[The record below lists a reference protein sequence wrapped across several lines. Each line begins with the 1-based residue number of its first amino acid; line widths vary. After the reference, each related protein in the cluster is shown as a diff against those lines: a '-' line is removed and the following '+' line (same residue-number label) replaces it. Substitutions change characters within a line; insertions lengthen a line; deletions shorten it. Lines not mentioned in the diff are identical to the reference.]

1 MKNAASRPRHH
12 RGAWLGSAFLML
24 AVALAGC
31 GGTKGTPLSSVKGK
45 VVQQG
50 GQPLAGAIV
59 MFMPAQGAP
68 SSGKTDEKG
77 SFELRF
83 NDGRPGAVPGKH
95 RVVISVPGEDVPPP
109 EGGKRG
115 PPAKPGVEFRK
126 EAEVKDGPNDLTLEV
141 SSKDVI
147 SGTAPRTSDQ

>member
-1 MKNAASRPRHH
+1 MKKAASRPRLH

-24 AVALAGC
+24 AVAGC
-31 GGTKGTPLSSVKGK
+31 GTKASIPLATVKGK
-45 VVQQG
+45 VLQQG

-59 MFMPAQGAP
+59 TFMPTTGAP

-77 SFELRF
+77 GFELRF

-95 RVVISVPGEDVPPP
+95 RVIISIPGEEMAPP

-115 PPAKPGVEFRK
+115 PRAKPGVEFRK

-141 SSKDVI
+141 SGKDAI
-147 SGTAPRTSDQ
+147 TGKASRTSDE